1 MLSSLGS
8 DRALKKCEWHN
19 LDRCAIDDVSLLN
32 SCLAALFF
40 HSFYLQLLKSHRIK
54 TTLRNSD
61 VRVLKNSSNFSYVI
75 SMSWKTKWHCVWESW
90 SMRVKIQI
98 IAQLKYVHSS
108 LLRSNIIL
116 KLACKTFPKE
126 KSEITNF
133 VSFAYGRCSDRLAK
147 KTLIKKGLY
156 SSDF

>member
-1 MLSSLGS
+1 MR
-8 DRALKKCEWHN
+8 DRRRILAQFLPSC
-19 LDRCAIDDVSLLN
+19 SLLPQ
-32 SCLAALFF
+32 
-40 HSFYLQLLKSHRIK
+40 FYLQLLKSHRIK
-54 TTLRNSD
+54 ATLRNSD
-61 VRVLKNSSNFSYVI
+61 VRVLKNSSNFSFVI

>member
-1 MLSSLGS
+1 
-8 DRALKKCEWHN
+8 
-19 LDRCAIDDVSLLN
+19 
-32 SCLAALFF
+32 
-40 HSFYLQLLKSHRIK
+40 
-54 TTLRNSD
+54 
-61 VRVLKNSSNFSYVI
+61 
-75 SMSWKTKWHCVWESW
+75 
-90 SMRVKIQI
+90 MRVKIQI

-147 KTLIKKGLY
+147 KTLIKKISTGLNTFTENRHNEDLNHY
-156 SSDF
+156 FRQVLVP